1 MSGKQQKDYSS
12 ASFVYH
18 FRGRASLS
26 EFRCNQ
32 LIEQI
37 KKSAGN
43 EGCLGLMVANVYL
56 LLSKERELSPE
67 ERILCC
73 ELLDAAEESSE
84 GYFIMPRRGTTSPW
98 SSKATEI
105 LNQCGLKSV
114 VRVEQGQLVSFQ
126 GVQDPAAALQL
137 LFDRMVQGVY
147 QDLEGYFE
155 PQDPSPLKVID
166 ILNEGV
172 SALDRANAEMG
183 LALSAEEIQYL
194 FQGFKAANRNP
205 SDAELVMFGQVNSE
219 HCRHKVFNASWVVDG
234 QQQSES
240 LFQMIKTTHQ
250 KSPQGTLVAY
260 KDNSSCIEGF
270 SGESLDRV
278 DGRYEYRRDQ
288 LDIIMKVETHN
299 HPTAIAPDPGAATG
313 VGGEIRDEGA
323 TGRGSRSKA
332 GLSAFVVS
340 DLNVPGFRQP
350 WESQADSSLKR
361 LASPLQIMLEG
372 PIGGAAFGNE
382 FGRPQLAGLFR
393 TYQGQHFNR
402 TWGYHKPIMVAG
414 GMGVIKRGQI
424 QKHSLPVGAKV
435 VQLGGP
441 SFRIG
446 IGGGAASSMATG
458 ENAEDLDYNSVQ
470 RSNPEMQRRCQ
481 EVIDACVAL
490 NDMNPILSIHDVGAG
505 GLSNACPELVEAVG
519 ATFNLREVHCED
531 ASLSPMEIWCNESQ
545 ERYMLAVSV
554 DGIETFEALCRRER
568 CPYAIIGSVS
578 GDGRLT
584 VQDPLFASDVVD
596 MPLEFLL
603 GNPPKMTRDVK
614 REVRQDAPFN
624 CLLGLDEAIERVL
637 RVPAVARKT
646 FLITIADRTVT
657 GLVARD
663 QMVGPYQVPVS
674 DVAVTTTGFTSTTGE
689 AMAMGERTPIAVVD
703 APASARM
710 AVGESLLNIC
720 AALVVSLGQVKL
732 SANWMVACGE
742 QGQDAD
748 LWDTCHAV
756 AKELCPALG
765 ISIPVGKDSVSM
777 KTVWSENGIEHRVV
791 APLSLIVSA
800 FAPVVDVRKTLTPQ
814 LVKDSTTELLLLD
827 LGQGKNRLGCS
838 VLAQVCSSIGGDCPD
853 VDDPEALK
861 NVFNAIQELN
871 RSGLVLAYH
880 DRSDG
885 GLAVTLIEMAIAGRC
900 GVSCKLS
907 CGSEDA
913 LRALFSEELGA
924 VLQFRAEHKEQV
936 HSVLD
941 RYQVTH
947 LASTIGTVTEDA
959 SLSIECSD
967 GHIYKRHVR
976 DLDRIWSELTFHMQ
990 SLRDNPEQ
998 VSQEFDALLDIE
1010 DPGLQARLT
1019 FDPENFGATFVG
1031 ARPKVAILREQGVN
1045 GHVEMAAA
1053 FEAAGFEPL
1062 DYHMSDL
1069 VLGTKSLSDCR
1080 GLVACGGFSFGDVL
1094 GAGTGWAQAIMKSA
1108 RLREQFEAFFQSSHT
1123 FSLGVCNG
1131 CQMMAQLKGIIPGAE
1146 LWPRFVRNVSEQF
1159 EARLVS
1165 VEVVESPSVLLKGMT
1180 SSILPIPVAHGEGLV
1195 LGDVNEVE
1203 SQGLV
1208 SLRFVDN
1215 RGNPAETY
1223 PANPNGSPYG
1233 VTGFT
1238 SKDGRATIMMPH
1250 PERAFRSLQLSY
1262 NPGRVFDDAGP
1273 WLRMFQNA
1281 RAFVG

>member
-1 MSGKQQKDYSS
+1 MSSKQHKDPSS

-18 FRGRASLS
+18 FKGQESLS
-26 EFRCNQ
+26 AFRRNR

-37 KKSAGN
+37 KRSVGN
-43 EGCLGLMVANVYL
+43 EDCADVRVTHVYL
-56 LLSKERELSPE
+56 LQSKGCELSAE
-67 ERILCC
+67 ERMLCC
-73 ELLDAAEESSE
+73 ELLEATEEPSE

-105 LNQCGLKSV
+105 LNQCGLTSV
-114 VRVEQGQLVSFQ
+114 VRVEQGHLVHFE
-126 GVQDPAAALQL
+126 GVRNPATALQL
-137 LFDRMVQGVY
+137 LFDRMVQAVY
-147 QDLEGYFE
+147 QDLEGYFD
-155 PQDPSPLKVID
+155 PQDPSPLKVVD
-166 ILNEGV
+166 ILSEGI

-183 LALSAEEIQYL
+183 LALSLEEVEYL
-194 FQGFKAANRNP
+194 YEGFKAANRNP

-250 KSPQGTLVAY
+250 NSPQGTLVAY

-270 SGESLDRV
+270 FAESLDRV
-278 DGRYEYRRDQ
+278 NGRYEYRRDQ

-332 GLSAFVVS
+332 GLAAFVVS

-350 WESQADSSLKR
+350 WESPVDSSLKR
-361 LASPLQIMLEG
+361 LASPLRIMLEA
-372 PIGGAAFGNE
+372 PLGGAAFGNE
-382 FGRPQLAGLFR
+382 FGRPQLAGFFR
-393 TYQGQHFNR
+393 TYQGRHFDR

-424 QKHSLPVGAKV
+424 KKQNLPIGAKV

-458 ENAEDLDYNSVQ
+458 ENAEDLDFNSVQ

-490 NDMNPILSIHDVGAG
+490 NKLNPILSIHDVGAG

-545 ERYMLAVSV
+545 ERYMLAVST
-554 DGIETFEALCRRER
+554 DGLETFMALCRRER
-568 CPYAIIGSVS
+568 CPYAVIGSVS

-596 MPLEFLL
+596 MSLEFLL
-603 GNPPKMTRDVK
+603 GNPPKMTRDVE
-614 REVRQDAPFN
+614 REVRRGAAFVCP
-624 CLLGLDEAIERVL
+624 LGLEEAIERVL

-646 FLITIADRTVT
+646 FLITIADRSVT

-663 QMVGPYQVPVS
+663 QMVGPYQVPVA
-674 DVAVTTTGFTSTTGE
+674 DVAVTTTGFTCTTGE
-689 AMAMGERTPIAVVD
+689 AMAMGERTPLAVVD
-703 APASARM
+703 APASGRM
-710 AVGESLLNIC
+710 AVGEALLNIC
-720 AALVVSLGQVKL
+720 AAAVVSLGQVKL

-742 QGQDAD
+742 SGQDAD
-748 LWDTCHAV
+748 LWDTCYAV

-777 KTVWSENGIEHRVV
+777 KTVWSDHGVEHRVV
-791 APLSLIVSA
+791 APLSLVISA
-800 FAPVVDVRKTLTPQ
+800 FAPVSDVRKTLTPQ
-814 LVKDSTTELLLLD
+814 LVKDPASELLLLD
-827 LGQGKNRLGCS
+827 LGKGKNRLGGS
-838 VLAQVCSSIGGDCPD
+838 ALAQVCSALGGACPD
-853 VDDPEALK
+853 VDDPKALRS
-861 NVFNAIQELN
+861 VFNAIQELN
-871 RSGLVLAYH
+871 SSGLILAYH

-885 GLAVTLIEMAIAGRC
+885 GLVVTLIEMAIAGRC
-900 GVSCKLS
+900 GLTCQLD
-907 CGSEDA
+907 CGRDA
-913 LRALFSEELGA
+913 ALMALFSEELGA
-924 VLQFRAEHKEQV
+924 VLQVRTEDKEQV
-936 HSVLD
+936 LSVWE
-941 RYQVTH
+941 RYQISDLV
-947 LASTIGTVTEDA
+947 SSIGVLSEDA
-959 SLSIECSD
+959 FFNIKCSD
-967 GHIYKRHVR
+967 GHLYRRPLR
-976 DLDRIWSELTFHMQ
+976 DLDRMWSELSFHMQ

-998 VSQEFDALLDIE
+998 VLQEFDALLDAE
-1010 DPGLQARLT
+1010 DPGLQARLS
-1019 FDPENFGATFVG
+1019 FDPEQFGATFLG

-1069 VLGTKSLSDCR
+1069 VSGAKSLLDCR

-1094 GAGTGWAQAIMKSA
+1094 GAGTGWAQAILKSV
-1108 RLREQFEAFFQSSHT
+1108 RLREQFETFFHRSDT

-1131 CQMMAQLKGIIPGAE
+1131 CQMMAQLRDIIPGAE
-1146 LWPRFVRNVSEQF
+1146 LWPRFVRNISEQF

-1165 VEVVESPSVLLKGMT
+1165 VEVVDSPSVLLSGMT

-1195 LGDVNEVE
+1195 RGDVNEIE
-1203 SQGLV
+1203 SHGLV

-1223 PANPNGSPYG
+1223 PANPNGSLYG
-1233 VTGFT
+1233 VTGVT
-1238 SKDGRATIMMPH
+1238 STDGRATIMMPH
-1250 PERAFRSLQLSY
+1250 PERAFRAWQLSY
-1262 NPGRVFDDAGP
+1262 NPGGIFDNAGP

-1281 RAFVG
+1281 RAFIG